1 MICDAKLVSCLTNSV
16 KQATP
21 PPRARV
27 VEAARQLFW
36 AEGYEATSLQQIAAE
51 AGVHPGSV
59 YYFFKTKEEILL
71 AVLDWYLEN
80 LEPILITP
88 LFARVL
94 DPIERIFGLLAGY
107 RMQLV
112 ATGFSRGCPIGNLAL
127 ELGRALPRAQEKL
140 RANFAGWKGWVGV
153 CLREAAPGAL
163 SEEDVASASTFVL
176 TVMEGAVMQSLMEAS
191 IEPFDQCVQ
200 ELRRY
205 FAASFSKKKEA
216 AS

>member
-1 MICDAKLVSCLTNSV
+1 MNVTTAPTRDKI
-16 KQATP
+16 
-21 PPRARV
+21 
-27 VEAARQLFW
+27 VESARQLFW
-36 AEGYEATSLQQIAAE
+36 AGGYEPTSLQQIAHE

-71 AVLDWYLEN
+71 AVLDWYLQN

-88 LFARVL
+88 LFSRVS
-94 DPIERIFGLLAGY
+94 DPIERIYGLLSGY

-127 ELGRALPRAQEKL
+127 ELGRTVPRAREKL
-140 RANFAGWKGWVGV
+140 RANFAGWKAWVGV

-163 SEEDVASASTFVL
+163 SEEDVASAATFVL
-176 TVMEGAVMQSLMEAS
+176 TVMEGAVMQSLTEVS
-191 IEPFDQCVQ
+191 IEPFDQCVR

-205 FAASFSKKKEA
+205 FAASFSKKEES